1 MKVYLI
7 NMPFYE
13 QEYTKFTEKWKYIE
27 DEYVGISIVET
38 ILESNSC
45 EVVVNHENSILGMI
59 ERINQVLPD
68 VVMISVM
75 QTSARLTFEFVY
87 QLRSTS
93 FGGKVFIGGWFA
105 KMAWRQIFSNNWPVD
120 YVCYTDAEECLKDW
134 IEDVN
139 GNYMGIATYENFKEQ
154 DDAFKNSDTRKRCG
168 WPSNYVK
175 AKRIAG
181 RHTYSIETSRGCPH
195 SRCTFC
201 SQSCGNWVRNK
212 WQPLSLDKVKDQ
224 IIELNTLY
232 GTTRFATSDDDLLGP
247 VEFAEKRSMEIKKVI
262 KELPFAITFSA
273 AISVRAATNGTILD
287 NLLDAGLDQLCIGF
301 ESADEDQ
308 LKRYCKQQ
316 SIEENY
322 IAADKI
328 TSRNINMLPGLIT
341 FDPFA
346 TRDTVK
352 KNLKFLFDVLHH
364 YDLGK
369 LTKRLH
375 ILTGSPMARLVEKE
389 GLLTGDYLYYDY
401 KFKDTE
407 VEQLY
412 WDFQKYT
419 HMVKELQKQVNRLGR
434 EFDRTIG
441 IHHRNVAESIISGG
455 EWQSFANSEIF
466 EIRKKI
472 GDV

>member
-13 QEYTKFTEKWKYIE
+13 QEYTKFTDKWEYIE
-27 DEYVGISIVET
+27 DEYVGIGIVET

-45 EVVVNHENSILGMI
+45 EVVLNRENSIFGMI
-59 ERINQVLPD
+59 KRINQVLPD

-75 QTSARLTFEFVY
+75 QTSARLTFEFVNR
-87 QLRSTS
+87 LRSSS

-105 KMAWRQIFSNNWPVD
+105 KMAWKHIFNNNWPVD
-120 YVCYTDAEECLKDW
+120 YVCYTDAEECLIDW
-134 IEDVN
+134 IEDIN
-139 GNYMGIATYENFKEQ
+139 GNYIGIATYENFKEQ
-154 DDAFKNSDTRKRCG
+154 DAYKNSDTRIHCG

-181 RHTYSIETSRGCPH
+181 RRTYSIETSRGCPH

-201 SQSCGNWVRNK
+201 SQSCGNRIKNK
-212 WQPLSLDKVKDQ
+212 WQPISLDKVKDQ
-224 IIELNTLY
+224 IIELNNLY
-232 GTTRFATSDDDLLGP
+232 GATRFAISDDDLLGP
-247 VEFAEKRSMEIKKVI
+247 EEFAEKRSMEIKKVI

-273 AISVRAATNGTILD
+273 AISIRAATNGIILD
-287 NLLDAGLDQLCIGF
+287 NLLDTGLEQLCVGF
-301 ESADEDQ
+301 ESADEEQ

-316 SIEENY
+316 SIEENFM
-322 IAADKI
+322 AAEQI

-346 TRDTVK
+346 TRDTIK
-352 KNLKFLFDVLHH
+352 KNLSFLFDVLRH

-375 ILTGSPMARLVEKE
+375 ILTGTPMARLVEKE

-401 KFKDTE
+401 KFKDIE
-407 VEQLY
+407 VDQLY
-412 WDFQKYT
+412 LDFQKYT
-419 HMVKELQKQVNRLGR
+419 NMVKELQKKVNGLGR
-434 EFDRTIG
+434 EFDWTIG
-441 IHHRNVAESIISGG
+441 NHHRNVAERIVAGD
-455 EWQSFANSEIF
+455 EWQKIADTEIF

-472 GDV
+472 GDL